1 MEDSVYLQQLILSMA
16 IQAVLTGDIV
26 NSTRLGPAAEKKLLR
41 SLSGVLQAHR
51 YEFYRGDSF
60 QAYMKDAGGAL
71 KAALLCRAAAIG
83 SGGAVPADVRISIG
97 IGKTRPP
104 GELLGSSGG
113 EAFVLSGRAF
123 DEMAGQQYRLAMV
136 STNTLAN
143 GGLQVIADYIDTIFR
158 AMTGKQAM
166 VIFELLKG
174 ASQQEVAIRLNKSK
188 STIHQHVVAGRWPEI
203 ARLIQQYI
211 NIVNQLS

>member
-1 MEDSVYLQQLILSMA
+1 MA

-26 NSTRLGPAAEKKLLR
+26 NSTRLGPAAEKKLLKA
-41 SLSGVLQAHR
+41 LSGVLLGYR

-60 QAYMKDAGGAL
+60 QAYIKDAGEAL
-71 KAALLCRAAAIG
+71 TAALLCRAAAIG
-83 SGGAVPADVRISIG
+83 IAGAAPADVRISIG

-104 GELLGSSGG
+104 GDLLGSSGG

-123 DEMAGQQYRLAMV
+123 DELAGQGSRLVIA
-136 STNTLAN
+136 SANALAN
-143 GGLQVIADYIDTIFR
+143 SGLQVIADYVDAIFKE
-158 AMTGKQAM
+158 MTGKQAL

-174 ASQQEVAIRLNKSK
+174 AAQQAVAAKLKKSK
-188 STIHQHVVAGRWPEI
+188 STVHQHVTAGRWQEI
-203 ARLIQQYI
+203 ARLTQQYI

>member
-1 MEDSVYLQQLILSMA
+1 MA

-26 NSTRLGPAAEKKLLR
+26 NSTRLGPAAEKKLLKT
-41 SLSGVLQAHR
+41 LSGVLLAYR

-60 QAYMKDAGGAL
+60 QAYINDAAAAL
-71 KAALLCRAAAIG
+71 TAALLCRAAAIG
-83 SGGAVPADVRISIG
+83 IAGAVPADVRISIG

-104 GELLGSSGG
+104 GDLLGSSVG

-123 DEMAGQQYRLAMV
+123 DELAGQGSRLVIA
-136 STNTLAN
+136 SNNALAN
-143 GGLQVIADYIDTIFR
+143 GGLQVIADYIDTIFKE
-158 AMTGKQAM
+158 MTGKQAL

-174 ASQQEVAIRLNKSK
+174 AAQQEVAAKLKKSK
-188 STIHQHVVAGRWPEI
+188 STIHQHVTAGRWREI

>member
-1 MEDSVYLQQLILSMA
+1 MA

-26 NSTRLGPAAEKKLLR
+26 NSTRLGPAAEKKLLKA
-41 SLSGVLQAHR
+41 LSGVLLSYR

-60 QAYMKDAGGAL
+60 QAYIKDAAGAL
-71 KAALLCRAAAIG
+71 TAALLCRTAAIG
-83 SGGAVPADVRISIG
+83 MEGTAPADVRISIG

-104 GELLGSSGG
+104 GDLLGSSGG

-123 DEMAGQQYRLAMV
+123 DELAGQGSRLVIA
-136 STNTLAN
+136 STNALAN
-143 GGLQVIADYIDTIFR
+143 GGLQVIADYIDTIFKE
-158 AMTGKQAM
+158 MTGKQAL

-174 ASQQEVAIRLNKSK
+174 AAQQEVAAKLKKSK
-188 STIHQHVVAGRWPEI
+188 STIHQHVTAGRWPEI
-203 ARLIQQYI
+203 AKLIQQYI